1 MSTSESINQY
11 NRVMLDLETL
21 GTRPGCAILSVGAV
35 FFSSTLP
42 QWKGPT
48 FYSAIAAGSGQGSG
62 LHEDPDTLAW
72 WGRQKPE
79 ARKVWEEIKV
89 APVMTRVLEQ
99 FSDYVLSNAADP
111 RTVQVW
117 GNGADFDNP
126 ILSAAY
132 KAITMPQP
140 WGAFHGRCYRTL
152 KSLNTGVRLVRSG
165 THHNALDDAL
175 SQAEHACRLLN
186 MIRSVRKSVT
196 PLTEI
201 AGE

>member
-1 MSTSESINQY
+1 MTGPKLNEY
-11 NRVMLDLETL
+11 NRVMCDLETI
-21 GTRPGCAILSVGAV
+21 GTRPGCAVLSIGAV

-48 FYSAIAAGSGQGSG
+48 FYAPIRAGSCQSIG
-62 LHEDPDTLAW
+62 LHEDQDTLAW
-72 WGRQKPE
+72 WAKQKPE
-79 ARKVWEEIKV
+79 ARLVWDEIKGA
-89 APVMTRVLEQ
+89 APVHTVLAQ
-99 FSDYVLSNAADP
+99 FSEWMLNNAADP
-111 RTVQVW
+111 RTVQLW

-126 ILSAAY
+126 ILSAVYSA
-132 KAITMPQP
+132 ALLPQP

-175 SQAEHACRLLN
+175 SQAEHACRLLR
-186 MIRSVRKSVT
+186 MIRTVRKSIT